1 MLKKVICRFFLYY
14 YAVIKTEL
22 QMRCKQLVNFIFNYI
37 TFPKLHTLVLFVMYV
52 AEMLGEQGSL
62 NMMQYSKCV
71 RFNNYDYA

>member
-1 MLKKVICRFFLYY
+1 
-14 YAVIKTEL
+14 
-22 QMRCKQLVNFIFNYI
+22 MRCKQLVNFIFNYI